1 MRLIRNRSAVAL
13 RAHSVKFWTLS
24 VLCILGV
31 VGDSWQLFQDLL
43 PISQINFALL
53 GLAFGIA
60 GLVGRFIDQD
70 I

>member
-1 MRLIRNRSAVAL
+1 MRLIHDKRAVAL
-13 RAHSVKFWTLS
+13 KAHSVKLWALS
-24 VLCILGV
+24 VLCSLGV
-31 VGDSWQLFQDLL
+31 VSDSWQLFQDLL